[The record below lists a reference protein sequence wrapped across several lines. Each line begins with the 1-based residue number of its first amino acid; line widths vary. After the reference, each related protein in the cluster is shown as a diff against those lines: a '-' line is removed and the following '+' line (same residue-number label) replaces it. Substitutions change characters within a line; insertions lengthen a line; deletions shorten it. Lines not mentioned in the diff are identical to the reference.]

1 MTNQEGSME
10 ILKGFIYFENN
21 GKIEVLKVPRFGS
34 VVIKSQNGE
43 IVSSENRE
51 QKQYYKK

>member
-1 MTNQEGSME
+1 ME

-21 GKIEVLKVPRFGS
+21 GKIEVLRVPRFGS

-43 IVSSENRE
+43 IVSSENTE